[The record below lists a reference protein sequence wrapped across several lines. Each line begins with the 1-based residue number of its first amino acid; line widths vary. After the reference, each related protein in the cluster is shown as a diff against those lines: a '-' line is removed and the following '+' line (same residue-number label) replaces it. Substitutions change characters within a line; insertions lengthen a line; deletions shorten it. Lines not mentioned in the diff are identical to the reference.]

1 MAEYAGAGLRA
12 LFTMIDAA
20 MPIAVNSG
28 VVGNVA
34 HTSGYHRSRNRLL
47 ELGKRDDY
55 SIQAT
60 ADKEGPGDACCGQDV
75 SWPLA
80 QMKLITQRVVDA
92 CKAND
97 PRLYALREIIGT
109 VDGTRVTVYNRVATG
124 SGSRSRVGVIIFD
137 SSSSGWDSIKSHL
150 WHNHFSILR
159 KYADDA
165 EACKAIAAVVLG
177 LPLPPVVTPKIIIN
191 GKEYDDLTSVSVAG
205 VNLARDTGV
214 FSRHVYYVQLWLDTV
229 LSDNFTTPLALAGR
243 WGYWDAGTQAAVNAF
258 RKSLGWSGAD
268 IVGSVGLSS
277 LDILAS
283 KAGSTKPVRL

>member
-1 MAEYAGAGLRA
+1 MTEYAGVGLRA

-28 VVGNVA
+28 VVGNAA

-55 SIQAT
+55 SIQA
-60 ADKEGPGDACCGQDV
+60 ADDKAGPGDACCGQDV

-97 PRLYALREIIGT
+97 PRVYALREIIGT
-109 VDGTRVTVYNRVATG
+109 IDGTNVCGYNRVA
-124 SGSRSRVGVIIFD
+124 SGMGTRSKIGFVASGFGD
-137 SSSSGWDSIKSHL
+137 SSHL
-150 WHNHFSILR
+150 WHNHFSVLR
-159 KYADDA
+159 KYADDV

-177 LPLPPVVTPKIIIN
+177 LPLPPVVVPKIIIN

-229 LSDNFTTPLALAGR
+229 LPDDFTTPPALAGR
-243 WGYWDAGTQAAVNAF
+243 WGYWDAGTQEAVNAF

-277 LDILAS
+277 LDILAG
-283 KAGSTKPVRL
+283 KASSTKPVRP